1 MKHLPTNERTEA
13 VAFEGLE
20 ARLLLAAAPLIQPDG
35 PMPQAAGPGCG
46 PPVEE
51 ATQAA
56 ADADG
61 DGKLGLNDVKTSAAP
76 EPTSL
81 SFNGRGIDLNEDAK
95 VDLLGSVE
103 PDGIVIRML
112 GVHNDTSSAEADG
125 IVIRMLGVDNDTDTD
140 EADGLGGGIS
150 LVNGDFSYEAR
161 FARDGKITPW
171 ERMQLSSSEEM
182 PVRAANPETA
192 FGSGGPLGA
201 VMGGVSSVLGGG
213 GGIGKML
220 GPFSSGDVVPASG
233 MPITYVLL
241 DFPWPD
247 EKAADSDPVQQ
258 PPATDESYGYCMC
271 PRNLFAE
278 VSGAGAAAGVEVE
291 VEGLY
296 RPESKDIDTIIAYEP
311 VWAVGTAPWI
321 GGSILA
327 VDGTLSLMIGV
338 NNGTPDGAAPQVKIM
353 ALRVANPE
361 GAGTGGPLGALMGG
375 VG

>member
-1 MKHLPTNERTEA
+1 MKRLPTNERTEA

-81 SFNGRGIDLNEDAK
+81 SFNGRGIDLNEDAQ

-103 PDGIVIRML
+103 PDGIVIRM
-112 GVHNDTSSAEADG
+112 
-125 IVIRMLGVDNDTDTD
+125 IGVDNDTDTD

-201 VMGGVSSVLGGG
+201 VMGGVGSVLGGG
-213 GGIGKML
+213 GMLGKML
-220 GPFSSGDVVPASG
+220 GPFLSGDVVPSSG

-247 EKAADSDPVQQ
+247 EKAADSDPVPQ
-258 PPATDESYGYCMC
+258 PPATEESYCYCMC

-278 VSGAGAAAGVEVE
+278 VSGAGAEG
-291 VEGLY
+291 EGLY

-327 VDGTLSLMIGV
+327 VGGTLSLMIGV
-338 NNGTPDGAAPQVKIM
+338 NNGTADGAAPQVKIM